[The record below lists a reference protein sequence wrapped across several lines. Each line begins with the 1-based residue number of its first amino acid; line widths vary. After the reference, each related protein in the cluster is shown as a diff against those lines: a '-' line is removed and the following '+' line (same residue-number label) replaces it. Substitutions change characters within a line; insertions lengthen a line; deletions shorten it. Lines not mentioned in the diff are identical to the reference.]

1 MIQPETRSYPKALAV
16 AFGRV
21 FYGSQGRV
29 YFSQVIIDD
38 FSHIGKCFQRN
49 DPIAEDASDI
59 LDTDGG
65 EILIQDA
72 GDIKALEPFK
82 AGVLVFCDNGV
93 WYISGTTDAGFSAT
107 SYAVSKISPF
117 VLYSKRTI
125 VPMRDVILFAGRE
138 GCYVVQEEAL
148 GQATVSSLTERT
160 IQSYWK
166 TFILP
171 ETHAV
176 YDELLGRVHFVNPG
190 TAGSVLIF
198 DAKLSSWHPWDL
210 NVGGGASAKSAVG
223 AVYND
228 ATGTTMYV
236 HQADSRIEF
245 AKQSVDSLL
254 DFGVGEYKSFI
265 QTQPETV
272 QNFSQKKGVP
282 LINVMLRRT
291 ETQIVGYNEGY
302 TFDKPSSCVVSLKFD
317 WDDGKVSAPRE
328 GYKALPTGYTATS
341 IPEQIRLKNEIV
353 TFKDKIR
360 GVGRAVQARFES
372 TGSNRLDLYGY
383 SIQYSIKGRM

>member
-1 MIQPETRSYPKALAV
+1 MIQVETRAYPKAVAV

-29 YFSQVIIDD
+29 YFSQVIVDD
-38 FSHIGKCFQRN
+38 FSLIGKCFQRN

-107 SYAVSKISPF
+107 SYAVSKISPY
-117 VLYSKRTI
+117 VLYAKRTI
-125 VPMRDVILFAGRE
+125 VPMRDVVLFAGRE
-138 GCYVVQEEAL
+138 SCYVIQEAAL
-148 GQATVSSLTERT
+148 GQATVESLTERT

-166 TFILP
+166 TFIQP
-171 ETHAV
+171 ETHAT

-190 TAGSVLIF
+190 LVGSVLIF
-198 DAKLSSWHPWDL
+198 DSKLSSWHPWDL
-210 NVGGGASAKSAVG
+210 NVDTGTITRSAVG

-228 ATGTTMYV
+228 TQGRVLYA
-236 HQADSRIEF
+236 HQVGSAVEF
-245 AKQSVDSLL
+245 STQEAGSLL
-254 DFGVGEYKSFI
+254 DFGEGVYSSYLV
-265 QTQPETV
+265 TQPETV
-272 QNFSQKKGVP
+272 QNFTRNKGVP
-282 LINVMLRRT
+282 LMTAMFRRT
-291 ETQIVGYNEGY
+291 ENQITGYNGTY
-302 TFDKPSSCVVSLKFD
+302 QFDTPSSCLVSLKFD
-317 WDDGKVSAPRE
+317 WDQSKTTTPRE
-328 GYKALPTGYTATS
+328 AYRALPLGYVAST
-341 IPEQIRLKNEIV
+341 IPQTLQLRNEII

-360 GVGRAVQARFES
+360 GVGRAVQVRFES
-372 TGSNRLDLYGY
+372 TGENRLDLYGY
-383 SIQYSIKGRM
+383 SMQYSIKGRT